1 MTDII
6 IVICAIAC
14 AILIL
19 AIANLR
25 IVPQSKAYVME
36 RLGIYSR
43 TWHTGLH
50 IKWPFIE
57 RAAKIIDLKEQI
69 LVVDNGFN
77 HNHYHNHGI
86 QIDRM
91 NAIDRE
97 IERARALE
105 IDGRKTERLDYEH
118 EGFALRGSMHPH
130 SPYFHHPKSQP
141 VITKDNV
148 SMEIDTVVFY
158 QVTDCKLF
166 AYGHANP
173 VLAVEHL
180 TATTLRNIIGE
191 LELDQTLTSRDYI
204 NGKMRTILD
213 EATDPWGIKVT
224 RVELKN
230 IIISDKELSE
240 AMEKQMIAERTRR
253 ERIIEAEG
261 IRKAAILKA
270 EGEKQAAILEAEGK
284 KQAAILE
291 AEGEAEAILARQQAT
306 AEGIKMINASE
317 PTHEVLTLESLKAF
331 ENAANGQSNT
341 IIIPSEIQS
350 LAGLAKSAAEVFK
363 AE

>member
-1 MTDII
+1 MTDAI
-6 IVICAIAC
+6 IVIIGVAFA
-14 AILIL
+14 LLVL

-36 RLGIYSR
+36 RLGVYSR

-50 IKWPFIE
+50 IKLPFIE

-77 HNHYHNHGI
+77 HSHYHNHGV
-86 QIDRM
+86 QV
-91 NAIDRE
+91 
-97 IERARALE
+97 ERA
-105 IDGRKTERLDYEH
+105 GSLDRDSQYDVDYVH
-118 EGFALRGSMHPH
+118 VRGNLTPH
-130 SPYFHHPKSQP
+130 LHQFHYPKSQP

-191 LELDQTLTSRDYI
+191 LELDATLTSRDYI
-204 NGKMRTILD
+204 NSKMRSILD

-306 AEGIKMINASE
+306 AEGIKMINASA